1 MTDRLFVYG
10 SLAPGRPNAH
20 VLAQV
25 PGTWEAATVRGVLR
39 QAGWGA
45 AIGYPGIVVDEHGDE
60 VAGFV
65 FSSEELDAHWARLDQ
80 FEGEG
85 YKRVSVSA
93 RLEDGSVVQ
102 AQVYAL
108 R

>member
-25 PGTWEAATVRGVLR
+25 PGTWEAATVRGLLR

-65 FSSEELDAHWARLDQ
+65 FSSDELDAHWARLDQ

>member
-10 SLAPGRPNAH
+10 SLAPGRPNAQ

-25 PGTWEAATVRGVLR
+25 SGTWEAATVRGTLR
-39 QAGWGA
+39 QEGWGA
-45 AIGYPGIVVDEHGDE
+45 AIGYPGIVLNEHGDE
-60 VAGFV
+60 VPGFL
-65 FSSEELDAHWARLDQ
+65 FCSEELDAHWARLDQ
-80 FEGEG
+80 FEGQG

-93 RLEDGSVVQ
+93 RLEDGSVVH

>member
-20 VLAQV
+20 ALAQV
-25 PGTWEAATVRGVLR
+25 PGTWEAATIRGVLR
-39 QAGWGA
+39 QEGWGA
-45 AIGYPGIVVDEHGDE
+45 AIGYPGIVVDEHGEE

-65 FSSEELDAHWARLDQ
+65 FSSDELDALWARLDQ